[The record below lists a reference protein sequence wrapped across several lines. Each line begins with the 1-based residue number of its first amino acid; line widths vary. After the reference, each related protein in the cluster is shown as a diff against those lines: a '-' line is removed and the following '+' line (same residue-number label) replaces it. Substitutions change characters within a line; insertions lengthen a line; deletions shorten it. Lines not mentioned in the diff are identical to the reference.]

1 MSGILTDVDGFN
13 VMMYP
18 KDIIKHFG
26 RGQVVSLASHYQ
38 KLQDL
43 PAFDKMMT
51 LGRGSFIWRVDQE
64 YKTPLI
70 NSLSSSFSLP
80 LLPAPH
86 KQAFIRGT
94 RSVTAKMLC
103 DALDAVGCESVRI
116 SAYGFKCPRT
126 RFPDFANMI
135 HPEVHTNTWDF
146 AVNYRSNKIPLVSS
160 RNILD
165 SSVCTEY
172 PMLGPLG
179 GGFGSLKYKIKHN
192 DHDYTVKIYPRLVHA
207 IKAVSGNLV
216 QFAPDTVNTLRKRK
230 TNIEKL
236 LDGLSMFQPS
246 QLCGLR
252 IEVTTTGGDVLDAM
266 LRVSLTP
273 ILSYLQYLTP
283 TQPAFMDLA
292 INIAWIEVD
301 DFTSQAH
308 NLLEHADKELKIFR
322 GSNLNKT
329 TPKQRRVCMD
339 LFQVVG
345 WNPGTFKFTKWDK
358 EDAWWALDELPSH
371 DEVII
376 QKETHPLLPDDLNEL
391 AEVQDPLPPPP
402 PTPEIVLSVEDIIEA
417 MDKARLKTAF
427 LQYKVDFVCSKD
439 NCSASIDQTPG
450 KVTWDGDRA
459 QFRVKCSACKARYT
473 QRTFKALFIYNLDLP
488 HFPDVVPDNL

>member
-216 QFAPDTVNTLRKRK
+216 QFAPDTVNTLSICPDTLFGWESRD
-230 TNIEKL
+230 TAFVQSCTAAFNIPNRHKNSHQYKMFYPQPNKL
-236 LDGLSMFQPS
+236 IFTSAPTENCNS
-246 QLCGLR
+246 
-252 IEVTTTGGDVLDAM
+252 V
-266 LRVSLTP
+266 VSL
-273 ILSYLQYLTP
+273 
-283 TQPAFMDLA
+283 
-292 INIAWIEVD
+292 
-301 DFTSQAH
+301 
-308 NLLEHADKELKIFR
+308 K
-322 GSNLNKT
+322 
-329 TPKQRRVCMD
+329 
-339 LFQVVG
+339 
-345 WNPGTFKFTKWDK
+345 FK
-358 EDAWWALDELPSH
+358 
-371 DEVII
+371 
-376 QKETHPLLPDDLNEL
+376 
-391 AEVQDPLPPPP
+391 
-402 PTPEIVLSVEDIIEA
+402 
-417 MDKARLKTAF
+417 
-427 LQYKVDFVCSKD
+427 
-439 NCSASIDQTPG
+439 
-450 KVTWDGDRA
+450 
-459 QFRVKCSACKARYT
+459 
-473 QRTFKALFIYNLDLP
+473 
-488 HFPDVVPDNL
+488 